1 MQKVVI
7 DVFDLS
13 NNRID
18 EYKRRGAL
26 KDYDII
32 YHEDILI
39 DLLNAWRGLYN
50 DNRKTYHIYKPSE
63 LNMIM
68 YNTIVS
74 LFNTYYLTI
83 DVSKKYNNVITASA
97 NNKFIIWRHYD
108 TDVINIPNTTI
119 KTVLI
124 CPPSNI
130 QDRQALEKD
139 YNYVY
144 SSVRDFI
151 KDINNIVIAALSQQ
165 PSQPT
170 QITTLSEPI
179 PYIKQRLDTNTLLQS
194 TQEFNSSATMLDELE
209 NPNGLQHEP
218 AGECFSQ
225 LVSEVVA
232 NDEVVEHAIKP
243 ESQHINQQEATNDK
257 PTISSFALG
266 KKGEEYITDMIN
278 KVRPMYSVHIVASTG
293 HLADIIAD
301 DEERNI
307 KYVIE
312 VKNKQTITNADLIK
326 FDSDVKSAI
335 SNNPNWFVVGVFM
348 SLNTDKITTIGT
360 SFRLTTD
367 NKIYMPM
374 SYVNKECLDAM
385 FTVMTSYKTIYT
397 SLNMKA
403 TTELPENII
412 RLLDSLKN
420 EYTDIEATEKKYN
433 DIIDRNSENSKT
445 IMELKASLSIKRRFI
460 EQINT
465 ICYNTIPLAENRIKN
480 EEENRLRT
488 YINSLKRKSL
498 LNKTNIIQS
507 FPILQNILGSMTKD
521 DIWAKYHD

>member
-13 NNRID
+13 NNRLD
-18 EYKRRGAL
+18 EYKRRAL
-26 KDYDII
+26 KDYDIV

-39 DLLNAWRGLYN
+39 DLLNAWRNLYN
-50 DNRKTYHIYKPSE
+50 DNRKTYHVYKPRE
-63 LNMIM
+63 LNKIM
-68 YNTIVS
+68 YDTILE
-74 LFNTYYLTI
+74 LFNKYYITI
-83 DVSKKYNNVITASA
+83 DITRRYNDIITTSA
-97 NNKFIIWRHYD
+97 NNKFILWRYHD
-108 TDVINIPNTTI
+108 TTNITISNTTI
-119 KTVLI
+119 KTVII

-130 QDRQALEKD
+130 QDRQTLAKN

-144 SSVRDFI
+144 SSVKDFL
-151 KDINNIVIAALSQQ
+151 KDINNITIAALSQQ

-170 QITTLSEPI
+170 QSNTMESEQGVVSDGVETI
-179 PYIKQRLDTNTLLQS
+179 
-194 TQEFNSSATMLDELE
+194 
-209 NPNGLQHEP
+209 
-218 AGECFSQ
+218 
-225 LVSEVVA
+225 VSEVVA
-232 NDEVVEHAIKP
+232 NDEVVEYAIKP
-243 ESQHINQQEATNDK
+243 PIGQTIETISESALASDVDK

-278 KVRPMYSVHIVASTG
+278 KVRPMYSVHIVANTG

-312 VKNKQTITNADLIK
+312 VKNKQTITNADLTK
-326 FDSDVKSAI
+326 FDSDVKLAT

-465 ICYNTIPLAENRIKN
+465 LLYKDIPLAENRIKN

-498 LNKTNIIQS
+498 LNKANVLQM
-507 FPILQNILGSMTKD
+507 FPTIQNILGSMTKD